1 MATASGN
8 FYGEYSKQSR
18 LRLYWEYTQDK
29 VNNCDYFY
37 LALYAQKPEGT
48 GTHNN
53 NYNNSTY
60 WLTSLDSDALINGTG
75 NYSWAN
81 NTELFIGET
90 VFTNKHNDN
99 GISGDVTV
107 GGRWF
112 TNLTSSSIVGTN
124 MSVSG
129 VVTNIP
135 TIPRYAKVSASV
147 NKTTINSITINWS
160 TDSNV
165 DRVQYKLNSGAWV
178 DVETNVNKS
187 SGSFIING
195 LTPNTSY
202 TIGIDTRRKDSG
214 LWSSHGNKGASL
226 SKITKQISIVSGR
239 NFDLGS
245 NENITYTNPND
256 GSTIQV
262 GMFMTDGTTILA
274 PYRIVTGTSYTF
286 EFTDE
291 ELDKIYKAFGASENL
306 YVRIYSKTA
315 LNNTEYSNYAN
326 IICNLTGNQKTG
338 HINVDGVWKRTK
350 RWTNVDG
357 IWKRCVRWINVDGNW
372 KRCI

>member
-1 MATASGN
+1 MALSGSVATN
-8 FYGEYSKQSR
+8 HFSDSSVNETYMKFNWSATQSI
-18 LRLYWEYTQDK
+18 
-29 VNNCDYFY
+29 
-37 LALYAQKPEGT
+37 
-48 GTHNN
+48 
-53 NYNNSTY
+53 S
-60 WLTSLDSDALINGTG
+60 G
-75 NYSWAN
+75 NYS
-81 NTELFIGET
+81 T
-90 VFTNKHNDN
+90 VTWEIIAHRVDTSNYVYFHNFTRNVNGSSGSKGSTNYKNDEVIDSGSFKVSHSDN
-99 GISGDVTV
+99 GEGSFSISMSANVYYSS
-107 GGRWF
+107 GGKISAEKTF
-112 TNLTSSSIVGTN
+112 VLD
-124 MSVSG
+124 
-129 VVTNIP
+129 
-135 TIPRYAKVSASV
+135 TIPRYAKVSASI
-147 NKTTINSITINWS
+147 NKTTINSFTINWS

-187 SGSFIING
+187 SGSFVING

-202 TIGIDTRRKDSG
+202 IIGIDTRRKDSG

-226 SKITKQISIVSGR
+226 SKSTKQISIVSGSD
-239 NFDLGS
+239 FDLGN

-262 GMFMTDGTTILA
+262 GMFLTDGTTILA

-291 ELDKIYKAFGASENL
+291 ELDKIYKAFRSSENL
-306 YVRIYSKTA
+306 HVRIYSKTT

-326 IICNLTGNQKTG
+326 IICNLTGNQKTA
-338 HINVDGVWKRTK
+338 HINVDGVWKRAK